1 MAGNVNQV
9 IVNGETIIDLTTD
22 TVSPKKMPSGVTAH
36 DASGAPIK
44 GSVSTGWSALSAG
57 IRASG
62 ETSVLTYAKVIF
74 IILLQQLDNRI
85 TYPLVV
91 GRSIG
96 LPSVWVFA
104 AVIIGGG
111 ISGILGMMFTVPL
124 FAALY
129 KLLSADARNRI
140 TIQKNE

>member
-1 MAGNVNQV
+1 M
-9 IVNGETIIDLTTD
+9 
-22 TVSPKKMPSGVTAH
+22 
-36 DASGAPIK
+36 
-44 GSVSTGWSALSAG
+44 
-57 IRASG
+57 
-62 ETSVLTYAKVIF
+62 IF

-111 ISGILGMMFTVPL
+111 ISGIIGMMFTVPL
-124 FAALY
+124 FAALF
-129 KLLSADARNRI
+129 KWLMSDARTRL
-140 TIQKNE
+140 TIQNNE